1 MILRE
6 HELPEEVQGEFAA
19 MSRAMHS
26 ARALPGDSVVRASV
40 RKFSNEQA
48 QGFATLIVRTYVL
61 QLQSLAATP
70 VGPARLGEPLAQRA
84 AVGGPAGAWKG
95 TGAPWCRPSAPAIPE
110 ASFDLEFDGVPALS
124 FFVARLELDGIH
136 QRPLIPSRLTVD

>member
-1 MILRE
+1 MTLVGHGALKDRLCAAFCDHLDDLKE
-6 HELPEEVQGEFAA
+6 HELPAEVQGEFAS

-61 QLQSLAATP
+61 HLQGLIATP
-70 VGPARLGEPLAQRA
+70 VGPARLGTSSRQAPPLAALVTFEGSGGAVVHAKRA
-84 AVGGPAGAWKG
+84 
-95 TGAPWCRPSAPAIPE
+95 RNS
-110 ASFDLEFDGVPALS
+110 
-124 FFVARLELDGIH
+124 
-136 QRPLIPSRLTVD
+136 